1 MYSLSVLAMFKNE
14 SSIINN
20 WIDHYLAE
28 GVEHF
33 YLIDNGSTDDT
44 KKKVSRYARYVTL
57 INDARRITMQPQTYL
72 LNNIYLNK
80 IKNETEWII
89 ICDID
94 EYIYA
99 RNKCVQIMDV
109 LKKMPPNVEK
119 IWIPWKCFGSNG
131 HVEQPKDVISSFTK
145 RQTHISVQMEYGK
158 VICRTQNLINIIDAG
173 HKVELS
179 NNNVYYLCNGQRL
192 DLCKPDDPIFNA
204 LNLHLN
210 HYMLMSEEYYK
221 NIKCVRGGGETG
233 HTTNKYTIETFHTM
247 NETLNELEDIE
258 LAKKTYNINK
268 KLPNMKY

>member
-14 SSIINN
+14 ADIIHS

-44 KKKVSRYARYVTL
+44 KKKLARYANYVTL
-57 INDARRITMQPQTYL
+57 IEDARRESQTYL
-72 LNNIYLNK
+72 MNHIFLNK
-80 IKNETEWII
+80 IKTEAAWLI
-89 ICDID
+89 ICDVD

-99 RNKCVQIMDV
+99 RNKFVQIMDV
-109 LKKMPPNVEK
+109 LKKLPPNVEK

-131 HVEQPKDVISSFTK
+131 HVKQPKDVIRSFTK
-145 RQTHISVQMEYGK
+145 KQADISIQMDHGK
-158 VICRTQNLINIIDAG
+158 VVCRTQNLINIVGAG
-173 HKVELS
+173 NHVELS
-179 NNNVYYLCNGQRL
+179 HNNVYYLCNGQL
-192 DLCKPDDPIFNA
+192 FDPICKPTDPVFKA

-233 HTTNKYTIETFHTM
+233 HTTNKYTMAFFQTKNDI
-247 NETLNELEDIE
+247 LNEIEDTE
-258 LAKKTYNINK
+258 LAKKTYTFNK
-268 KLPNMKY
+268 QMSKKSL

>member
-14 SSIINN
+14 ADIIHS

-33 YLIDNGSTDDT
+33 YLINNGSTDESN
-44 KKKVSRYARYVTL
+44 KKVSRYARYVTV
-57 INDARRITMQPQTYL
+57 INDARRTSPNPQTYL
-72 LNNIYLNK
+72 LNHIYLNK

-89 ICDID
+89 ICDMD

-99 RNKCVQIMDV
+99 RNKYVQIMDV
-109 LKKMPPNVEK
+109 LKKIPPNVEK

-131 HVEQPKDVISSFTK
+131 HVEQPKDVIRSFTK
-145 RQTHISVQMEYGK
+145 RQADISIQMDHGK

-173 HKVELS
+173 HAVELS
-179 NNNVYYLCNGQRL
+179 HNNVYYLCNGQRL
-192 DLCKPDDPIFNA
+192 DLCKSNDPVFNA
-204 LNLHLN
+204 LHLHLN

-233 HTTNKYTIETFHTM
+233 HTTNKFTMASFHTM
-247 NETLNELEDIE
+247 NETMNEVNDIE
-258 LAKKTYNINK
+258 LAKKTYTCNTQMSK
-268 KLPNMKY
+268 T